1 MSGNSSAQTGATPL
15 SSDLMAAIAHLEANY
30 PVQSWRAGS
39 VPIWP
44 LVRIRWVFTEW
55 ARHYTDTSARPAGS
69 AVAGRLR
76 GLITG
81 PLDAARIDR
90 ADPEGRDDGP
100 DARDLVFLSDGA
112 SFGRLGAKWV
122 ERFCDPII
130 RQGRL
135 MGLSFGLLTPSQL
148 HRHPR
153 FSPSRLVQPAID
165 RANVLGALMARLRP
179 PRLELE
185 AQPQV
190 AKWLERQG
198 YSSAFVQRP
207 KIASDCVR
215 LEAVAAFYRRQLARI
230 RPRLAFVVG
239 YYGLEP
245 MAFVLACREA
255 GVLVTDIQ
263 HGVQG
268 LMHPAYA
275 AWPQPA
281 HADRHALL
289 PDRFWVWSDWER
301 EVIDQWAR
309 GTRHAAV
316 VGGNPWDDVW
326 QEGSDWPGVATALE
340 GAGRLLQRAAGRPVV
355 LVTLQYGLSHE
366 EQLGPLLAL
375 VRATTSQFSF
385 WIRLHPAMLERREEV
400 RALLAGDA
408 HCELDDPTDLPL
420 PALLKHA
427 SVHLTHSSTTVIE
440 AAQAGLR
447 SVVTSAYGAEL
458 FEQLFAAGVARLETG
473 DPHALAAA
481 LGELLTAGRTS
492 LSNATRVAPVL
503 QQLLGDVGST
513 AKATSP

>member
-1 MSGNSSAQTGATPL
+1 MSGSPSTKTGAPPL
-15 SSDLMAAIAHLEANY
+15 SSHLMATIAHLEANY
-30 PVQSWRAGS
+30 PVHSWRAGS
-39 VPIWP
+39 LPIWP
-44 LVRIRWVFTEW
+44 LVRTRWVFAEW
-55 ARHYTDTSARPAGS
+55 ARHYTETRARPAGS

-76 GLITG
+76 GLLTG
-81 PLDAARIDR
+81 PRDAARIAR
-90 ADPEGRDDGP
+90 ADPEGRDVGP

-112 SFGRLGAKWV
+112 SFGRLGSKWV

-135 MGLSFGLLTPSQL
+135 KGLSSGLLTPSQL
-148 HRHPR
+148 HKHPR

-165 RANVLGALMARLRP
+165 RANLLGALIARLRP

-185 AQPQV
+185 AQSQV
-190 AKWLERQG
+190 AEWLERQG

-207 KIASDCVR
+207 KIASDGVR
-215 LEAVAAFYRRQLARI
+215 LQALAAFYRRQLARI

-268 LMHPAYA
+268 PMHPAYA
-275 AWPQPA
+275 MWPQPP
-281 HADRHALL
+281 HAGRHALL
-289 PDRFWVWSDWER
+289 PDRFWVWSGWER

-309 GTRHAAV
+309 GTQHAPV
-316 VGGNPWDDVW
+316 VGGNPWDEVW
-326 QEGSDWPGVATALE
+326 QEGSDWPGVAAALE
-340 GAGRLLQRAAGRPVV
+340 GAGRLLQRAGGLPVV

-375 VRATTSQFSF
+375 VRSTTSRFRF
-385 WIRLHPAMLERREEV
+385 WIRLHPAMLERRNEV
-400 RALLAGDA
+400 RALLPGDG
-408 HCELDDPTDLPL
+408 HCELDEPTDLPL

-427 SVHLTHSSTTVIE
+427 AVHLTHSSTTVIE

-458 FEQLFAAGVARLETG
+458 FVQLLAAGVARLETG
-473 DPHALAAA
+473 DAHALAAA
-481 LGELLTAGRTS
+481 LGELLAAGRTS

-503 QQLLGDVGST
+503 QQLLDEAGST
-513 AKATSP
+513 AKATNA